1 MILPGIS
8 GGYLLLLLGQYEPIL
23 GAIDTLKQG
32 LIGANGFDAALILDA
47 MDVVVPVGM
56 GVVLGVVGVSNA
68 LRWLLRRFEKPT
80 LGVLLGLLLGA
91 VVGLYPF
98 QEPVPPQ
105 PGFEIHGQSVPIEEL
120 EGVAEQDWPLQR
132 FAPTSG
138 QAAGSAATAALG
150 LLITVAISRVGRPLR
165 SNNV

>member
-1 MILPGIS
+1 M
-8 GGYLLLLLGQYEPIL
+8 
-23 GAIDTLKQG
+23 
-32 LIGANGFDAALILDA
+32 
-47 MDVVVPVGM
+47 PVGM
-56 GVVLGVVGVSNA
+56 GVVLGVVVVSNA

-105 PGFEIHGQSVPIEEL
+105 PGFEIHGQPVAIEEL
-120 EGVAEQDWPLQR
+120 EGVAVEDWPLER

-138 QAAGSAATAALG
+138 QAATSAAVVTLG
-150 LLITVAISRVGRPLR
+150 LLITVAITRIGRSPR
-165 SNNV
+165 SDPG